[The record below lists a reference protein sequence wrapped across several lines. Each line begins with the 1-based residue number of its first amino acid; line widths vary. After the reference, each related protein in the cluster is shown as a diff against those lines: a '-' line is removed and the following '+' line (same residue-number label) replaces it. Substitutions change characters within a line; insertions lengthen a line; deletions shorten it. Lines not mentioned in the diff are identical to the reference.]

1 MCTLGRWC
9 KFILYSKFCT
19 VDREWSQV
27 THVETCQSSIICT
40 QKQISKYLILTKYQR
55 NSKIINSWSYLTF
68 FETLTEMA
76 ALVSI
81 QGCSFLNFQVLFS
94 AFLFYLPLVLEF
106 LDLQHFCVIRLV
118 LNKTKYIL
126 RINLHTRCLLLC
138 IIIVYILLYIVILL
152 YNALCYNL
160 ETEQFEYEQGVKE
173 NKGTHRD
180 S

>member
-1 MCTLGRWC
+1 M
-9 KFILYSKFCT
+9 
-19 VDREWSQV
+19 EWSQV
-27 THVETCQSSIICT
+27 TRVETCQSSIICT
-40 QKQISKYLILTKYQR
+40 QKQISKHLILTKYQM

-76 ALVSI
+76 TLVSI

-118 LNKTKYIL
+118 LNKTKFIL
-126 RINLHTRCLLLC
+126 RINLHTVCLLLC
-138 IIIVYILLYIVILL
+138 IIIVQIYYCTDILLYIVILL
-152 YNALCYNL
+152 CNTLYHNL
-160 ETEQFEYEQGVKE
+160 KTEQFEYEPGVKE
-173 NKGTHRD
+173 NRGTHRD